1 MYPLINYLDL
11 PILAKKKFCHKI
23 NVTVFLFFY
32 CRNPLFRYP
41 LQISIQSTFKYMG
54 NYKICALGQ
63 RSPYTAIGA
72 SRLKNSARNGPA
84 FVKTFSRSG
93 KLSLLQAATIACSCT
108 PAYIRQQ
115 FIIQWYSIDFF
126 ITHNDHHRSF
136 LRNTGYGAGLFLS
149 FYTFIYLIVSSND

>member
-1 MYPLINYLDL
+1 MLTPFCSSKAIPPFTLIN
-11 PILAKKKFCHKI
+11 I
-23 NVTVFLFFY
+23 
-32 CRNPLFRYP
+32 PLFRQSLFRIP
-41 LQISIQSTFKYMG
+41 FHIAIQSTFKYMG

-93 KLSLLQAATIACSCT
+93 KLSLLQAAIIACSCA
-108 PAYIRQQ
+108 PAYICQQ
-115 FIIQWYSIDFF
+115 LIIQWYSFDFF

-136 LRNTGYGAGLFLS
+136 LRNDGYGAGLFLS